1 MINVFVRSSWSLS
14 DHHGLWQ
21 VCLPDRHCV
30 GRISKSLSD
39 YHKSDHHC
47 LCEIIIVSV
56 RSSCVCR
63 ITIVSVRSSQSVS
76 GHQIT
81 VSGHQITTF
90 PMSIGSVRLCETMVV
105 SMTIDKSDCQI
116 IIISMTIEGCIPYS
130 HRPDITVLVDW
141 G

>member
-1 MINVFVRSSWSLS
+1 MSLS
-14 DHHGLWQ
+14 GHHGLCQ
-21 VCLPDRHCV
+21 ITTVSGRSVCQIATVLAEYH
-30 GRISKSLSD
+30 SL
-39 YHKSDHHC
+39 C
-47 LCEIIIVSV
+47 QIITYQITIVSV
-56 RSSCVCR
+56 RSLCICR

-81 VSGHQITTF
+81 TVSGHQITTL
-90 PMSIGSVRLCETMVV
+90 PMTIGSVRLCETMVV

-141 G
+141 A